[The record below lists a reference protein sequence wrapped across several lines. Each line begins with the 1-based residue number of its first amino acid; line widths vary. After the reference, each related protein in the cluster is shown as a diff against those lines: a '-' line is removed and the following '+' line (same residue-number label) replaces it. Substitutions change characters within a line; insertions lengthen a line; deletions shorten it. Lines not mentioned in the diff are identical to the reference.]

1 MTRTASDAPAA
12 ALQRSGE
19 TLTVSVS
26 GAWRLDDPTR
36 PLWRQPG
43 DGDGARRVVLA
54 DRGISRW
61 DSSLALFA
69 LSVRDWCSSSGAA
82 FDIEGLPKGVR
93 ELVAQAA
100 IPALPPP
107 PPKHVNP
114 VAHLGLEVEALAVKE
129 RAAAEFV
136 GECALG
142 LLRFALRP
150 GRLRWKDWLLHVQQA
165 GAEGLPIISLVSFLV
180 GTIIAFQAALQL
192 KRFGAEVYVVDFVDL
207 SMAREM
213 GAVMVAIVLSGRT
226 AAAYAAELGSMAA
239 GEELDALETAGLSP
253 VDLLVVPR
261 LLAMAFVTP
270 MLTLYADVL
279 GILGGSA
286 VALGMLKIP
295 LLTYYLATRHALR
308 LSDLRMG
315 LIKSFAFG
323 IIIAICGCL
332 KGFTGGR
339 DTAGVG
345 RAATSAV
352 VSSILWIIVAD
363 AVFGQFFSAAV
374 RR

>member
-1 MTRTASDAPAA
+1 MPRTASDAPAA

-19 TLTVSVS
+19 TLTVSLS
-26 GAWRLDDPTR
+26 GAWRLEDPRRPAWRPPPDAARARKVAVDDH
-36 PLWRQPG
+36 
-43 DGDGARRVVLA
+43 
-54 DRGISRW
+54 GITHW
-61 DSSLALFA
+61 DSSLALFV
-69 LSVRDWCSSSGAA
+69 LSVRDWCAGSGATL
-82 FDIEGLPKGVR
+82 DIEAIPKAVR
-93 ELVAQAA
+93 ELVSQVT
-100 IPALPPP
+100 LPVPP
-107 PPKHVNP
+107 SVPKRHVNP
-114 VAHLGLEVEALAVKE
+114 VAHLGLEVEAMASRE
-129 RAAAEFV
+129 RAAATFV
-136 GECALG
+136 GECVLG
-142 LLRFALRP
+142 LVRFVFRP
-150 GRLRWKDWLLHVQQA
+150 TRLRWKDWLLHVQQA
-165 GAEGLPIISLVSFLV
+165 GAEGLPIIGLVSFLV

-207 SMAREM
+207 SMVREM
-213 GAVMVAIVLSGRT
+213 GAMMVGIVLSGRT

-239 GEELDALETAGLSP
+239 GEEIDALDTAGLSP

-270 MLTLYADVL
+270 LLTLYANVL
-279 GILGGSA
+279 GILGGST

-308 LSDLRMG
+308 VSDLRMG

-323 IIIAICGCL
+323 IIIAVCGCL